1 MTLTISYNGNHL
13 LSVNGRREEMCPKNM
28 KEDKAVSEIW
38 KFRRALAD
46 VVDIYH
52 PAILLILQN
61 QRAMMSFLDS
71 FRNITDTRA
80 LRGQRI
86 ATDAAIKELKG
97 EE

>member
-1 MTLTISYNGNHL
+1 MSEPRKMTLAALAEHHGIELWRAMELADWARHHIYGLTENHL
-13 LSVNGRREEMCPKNM
+13 
-28 KEDKAVSEIW
+28 
-38 KFRRALAD
+38 
-46 VVDIYH
+46 
-52 PAILLILQN
+52 LLILQN
-61 QRAMMSFLDS
+61 QRAIMSFLDS